1 MPSHEPAAFPVA
13 LHRPEAERRVVILP
27 GARYPTRGPLLWFAR
42 EVAVARGFGV
52 LEVLDEPPAGADPF
66 AWIRDRAQRALDHRP
81 APTTVVIGKS
91 LASAVADLAA
101 ARALP
106 AIWLT
111 PLLDRPAVAA
121 AIAAATRP
129 ALLAGGTADP
139 TWRPDAVGDSAL
151 LQFHEVADA
160 DHSLQRPGDPVASL
174 AILRGVVK
182 RVDRFLGG
190 SWLAA

>member
-1 MPSHEPAAFPVA
+1 APVPSHEPAAFPVA
-13 LHRPEAERRVVILP
+13 VHRPEAERRVVILP

-160 DHSLQRPGDPVASL
+160 DHSLQR
-174 AILRGVVK
+174 
-182 RVDRFLGG
+182 
-190 SWLAA
+190 